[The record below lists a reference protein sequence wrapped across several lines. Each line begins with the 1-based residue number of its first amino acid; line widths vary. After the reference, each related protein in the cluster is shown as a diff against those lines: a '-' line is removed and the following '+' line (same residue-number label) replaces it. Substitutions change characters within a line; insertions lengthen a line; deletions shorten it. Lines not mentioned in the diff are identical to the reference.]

1 MCVKRLLVFQLSSLQ
16 SSNVCIPGGPLEGGG
31 PWIPKVKEIMH
42 SHAVFLTLGC
52 CGEVC
57 NFYRM
62 VNIHK
67 ICGQRACGYSKGWFW
82 TFGLITK
89 FICLKAMRT
98 ELVITCVTSC
108 VSFVWIV
115 FLVKKRLDRFKR
127 LDRLNDRSFGSF

>member
-67 ICGQRACGYSKGWFW
+67 ICGHRACGYSKGWFW

-89 FICLKAMRT
+89 FICLNNSKKYLYQAEVL
-98 ELVITCVTSC
+98 ELVSE
-108 VSFVWIV
+108 
-115 FLVKKRLDRFKR
+115 
-127 LDRLNDRSFGSF
+127 LN